1 MSTAASEVLP
11 GGVPGSPE
19 RTRKPWKLLATVLAV
34 SAGVATLITFSLDTA
49 VAQYLELN
57 EAHAHLDKYKGK
69 RLQVHGYV
77 VDGTIAQKPGSLQY
91 RFEIQDNP
99 KDPRSRV
106 VAYYEGIVP
115 DTFKSRAEVVA
126 TGVFTDKGDLQ
137 IEAGGIMAK
146 CPSRYDGK
154 NVDLSEMG
162 SAKEAA
168 GAPTGSKPQASAAS
182 Y

>member
-1 MSTAASEVLP
+1 MSTAAPEVLNAAAP
-11 GGVPGSPE
+11 AATG
-19 RTRKPWKLLATVLAV
+19 RARKPWKLLVTILAV
-34 SAGVATLITFSLDTA
+34 AAGVATLITFSLDTA

-57 EAHAHLDKYKGK
+57 EAHQNLDKYRGK

-154 NVDLSEMG
+154 NVDLREMG

-168 GAPTGSKPQASAAS
+168 GPAPAAKPQANAAG